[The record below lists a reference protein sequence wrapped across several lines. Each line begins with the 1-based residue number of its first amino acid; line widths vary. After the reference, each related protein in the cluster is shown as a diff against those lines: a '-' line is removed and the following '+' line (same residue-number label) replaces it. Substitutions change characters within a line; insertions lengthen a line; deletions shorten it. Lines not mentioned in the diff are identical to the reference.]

1 MAGTALDEVD
11 QRILHELERDG
22 RMSMRQ
28 LAETVHISRANAY
41 SRVERLRERGVITG
55 FSARIDPNARGLGTS
70 AYVTLNLRQ
79 SEWLA
84 IRPRLAALPGVEHI
98 ALLGG
103 EFDALL
109 LVRAE
114 DNAGLRRLVM
124 EQIQGIPDV
133 LGTRTFLVF
142 EEAWPEHDRAV
153 AAPPAE

>member
-1 MAGTALDEVD
+1 MAGTVLDEVD
-11 QRILHELERDG
+11 HLIVSALERDG

-41 SRVERLRERGVITG
+41 ARVERLRDSGVITG
-55 FSARIDPNARGLGTS
+55 FSALVDPAARGLGTS

-79 SEWLA
+79 ADWRT
-84 IRPRLAALPGVEHI
+84 IRSQLDLLEGIEHV

-114 DNAGLRRLVM
+114 DNAGLRRLVL
-124 EQIQGIPDV
+124 EQIQSIPGV

-142 EEAWPEHDRAV
+142 EEAWPQRGRAA
-153 AAPPAE
+153 AAPLTE